1 VSAAVEWKLKL
12 LKESNMAFRRWLFVV
27 LGVISAPY
35 LLNASSVRLI
45 NNSPYDLRSVIR
57 GADGSYLGEV
67 VVQSQKE
74 TVWTDTY
81 GNYGT
86 YGGANSSAN
95 QSSRSK
101 TPYTVLWYCM
111 DGADYAVCDTVST
124 GAVVTAQGCMGA
136 RMCKPKKKENYPSQP
151 QGQYLYEEPTTPPL
165 DQ

>member
-1 VSAAVEWKLKL
+1 MSFSRWVIVAVSMIFSPFL
-12 LKESNMAFRRWLFVV
+12 LF
-27 LGVISAPY
+27 GGT
-35 LLNASSVRLI
+35 VRLI

-67 VVQSQKE
+67 IVKAQKE

-81 GNYGT
+81 GNYGM
-86 YGGANSSAN
+86 YGGSDARAN
-95 QSSRSK
+95 QNYRSK

-136 RMCKPKKKENYPSQP
+136 RMCKPKKKERYPPQP
-151 QGQYLYEEPTTPPL
+151 EGHYLYEEPTTPPL
-165 DQ
+165 NQ